1 MKDTFLSRFT
11 PSLMSHATLEAIFVQ
26 REKLAKALVE
36 RVRDSALTPAKHHTL
51 LIGPRGIGKTHLVA
65 LVYHRVKALEEV
77 QDRLRIAWLR
87 EEEWGITSFMDL
99 LLRILRAL
107 AEEHADAALG
117 EKIEAIYARS
127 SREEA
132 ERAAAELLTAYVGD
146 RTLLILVENL
156 DDVFGG
162 LGEEGQQ
169 QLRAY
174 LQNHPF
180 STLLATAQSL
190 FGGVSVKTSPFYG
203 FFNVHH
209 LNAFSLDEAV
219 QLLAT
224 IARLEG
230 DGELADFI
238 QTPKGRARIRAVHH
252 LAGGNPRIYVI
263 LSQFLT
269 RTTLDELVEPFMSM
283 LDDMTPYYQAR
294 MQWLSPQQRKIVEFL
309 IERRHAVP
317 VKDIAGR
324 AFATHQTISSQL
336 RTLREMGYVRSIPVG
351 RESRYELREPLM
363 RMCVEVKKH
372 RGKPI
377 RLFVDFLRLW
387 YTQAELEQR
396 LKHFALGD
404 GFEREYVLQALQTDN
419 EPSEPPLLESCWG
432 DYRTYYEAGD
442 FGQALNAAEEM
453 VAIRGTAVDWC
464 NQGIALEELGHHQK
478 ALASLDKAV
487 ELLRPGDAKVSWHTW
502 YNRGIALMRLD
513 RHEEALASYEK
524 AAESWPEN
532 VNAEAPYARSVV
544 LGNLGRH
551 EEALTSYEETISLQP
566 EDARAWHNRG
576 VALANLE
583 RHEEALASYD
593 KAVELEPEN
602 GLAWYN
608 RGLALNELGR
618 HEEALASSE
627 KAVGLQPEDA
637 RMWFSQGV
645 ALADLKRY
653 EEALASYDQAV
664 ELEPDFVSALLS
676 RSYALALLDRWEES
690 FVTLDETLSDFGG
703 TGEVQLVTLGKD
715 FTRFL
720 FASSPSAEAK
730 KDCVSTLVA
739 IYEKHNALPALAVGL
754 QRSLGGSKSI
764 EDAALSEWQEAWQAA
779 ASDHDAFQL
788 PLRLLDAV
796 IQYRATQDPRV
807 LLDLPLEE
815 RDLLRQLLEIEDF
828 EEAQRGGV
836 SGSVFVLL

>member
-36 RVRDSALTPAKHHTL
+36 RVRNSVLTPAKHHTL

-107 AEEHADAALG
+107 EEEHADAALR
-117 EKIEAIYARS
+117 EEIEAIYALS
-127 SREEA
+127 SQEEA
-132 ERAAAELLTAYVGD
+132 ERATAELLTAYVGD

-180 STLLATAQSL
+180 STLLATSQSL

-219 QLLAT
+219 QLLTT

-230 DGELADFI
+230 DSELADFI

-269 RTTLDELVEPFMSM
+269 RATLDELVEPFMSM

-294 MQWLSPQQRKIVEFL
+294 MQWLSPQQRKIIEFL

-324 AFATHQTISSQL
+324 TFATHQTISSQL
-336 RTLREMGYVRSIPVG
+336 RALREMGYVRSIPVG

-372 RGKPI
+372 RGQPV
-377 RLFVDFLRLW
+377 RLFVDFLRFW

-396 LKHFALGD
+396 LERFALDGD
-404 GFEREYVLQALQTDN
+404 FEREYVLQAL
-419 EPSEPPLLESCWG
+419 EGGELESPLLESCWR
-432 DYRTYYEAGD
+432 DYRTHYEAGD
-442 FGQALNAAEEM
+442 FDQALKVAEEM
-453 VAIRGTAVDWC
+453 VAIRGTAVDWS
-464 NQGIALEELGHHQK
+464 NQGVALGELGCQQE
-478 ALASLDKAV
+478 ALASFNRAV
-487 ELLRPGDAKVSWHTW
+487 GLLRPGGAKASWYTWHNRGVSLSELDRLEEALASFEEAVGALPEYDEAWYASGTTLERLGRHKEALTSFEKAIELRSEHAEAW
-502 YNRGIALMRLD
+502 YNRGVALMNLERSEEALASFEGAIELRPEDAKSWYNRGLVLSKLD
-513 RHEEALASYEK
+513 RHEEALTSHEK
-524 AAESWPEN
+524 AVE
-532 VNAEAPYARSVV
+532 
-544 LGNLGRH
+544 
-551 EEALTSYEETISLQP
+551 LQP
-566 EDARAWHNRG
+566 EDAGMWFG
-576 VALANLE
+576 QGI
-583 RHEEALASYD
+583 ALAS
-593 KAVELEPEN
+593 
-602 GLAWYN
+602 
-608 RGLALNELGR
+608 
-618 HEEALASSE
+618 
-627 KAVGLQPEDA
+627 
-637 RMWFSQGV
+637 
-645 ALADLKRY
+645 LKRY
-653 EEALASYDQAV
+653 EEALVSYDQAV
-664 ELEPDFVSALLS
+664 ELQPDFVSALLS
-676 RSYALALLDRWEES
+676 RSYALALLDRWKES
-690 FVTLDETLSDFGG
+690 FVALDETLSDFGG
-703 TGEVQLVTLGKD
+703 TGEVQLVTLGED

-720 FASSPSAEAK
+720 LASSSPTEAK
-730 KDCVSTLVA
+730 ESHIDALVA
-739 IYEKHNALPALAVGL
+739 ICERHNALPALAVGL
-754 QRSLGGSKSI
+754 QRSLSSSEDI
-764 EDAALSEWQEAWQAA
+764 EDAALNGWQEAWQAA
-779 ASDHDAFQL
+779 AGDYDEFQI

-796 IQYRATQDPRV
+796 IQYRVTQDPRV
-807 LLDLPLEE
+807 LLDLPVEE

-828 EEAQRGGV
+828 NEA
-836 SGSVFVLL
+836 

>member
-36 RVRDSALTPAKHHTL
+36 RVRNSVLTPAKHHTL

-77 QDRLRIAWLR
+77 QDRLRVAWLR

-107 AEEHADAALG
+107 EEEHADAALG
-117 EKIEAIYARS
+117 EEIEAIYARS
-127 SREEA
+127 SQEEA
-132 ERAAAELLTAYVGD
+132 ERAAAELLTTYVGD

-156 DDVFGG
+156 DDIFGG
-162 LGEEGQQ
+162 LGTEGQQ

-209 LNAFSLDEAV
+209 LKAFSLNEAV
-219 QLLAT
+219 QLLTT
-224 IARLEG
+224 IAQLEG
-230 DGELADFI
+230 DIELADFI

-317 VKDIAGR
+317 VKDIAQR
-324 AFATHQTISSQL
+324 TFATHQTISSQL
-336 RTLREMGYVRSIPVG
+336 RALRERGYVRSIPVG

-372 RGKPI
+372 RGKPV

-396 LKHFALGD
+396 LERFALGD
-404 GFEREYVLQALQTDN
+404 GFEREYVLQALQEADGG
-419 EPSEPPLLESCWG
+419 ELESPLLESCWR
-432 DYRTYYEAGD
+432 DCEAHFEAED
-442 FGQALNAAEEM
+442 FDQALKVAEEM
-453 VAIRGTAVDWC
+453 VAIRGTAVDWSIH
-464 NQGIALEELGHHQK
+464 GVALGELG
-478 ALASLDKAV
+478 
-487 ELLRPGDAKVSWHTW
+487 
-502 YNRGIALMRLD
+502 
-513 RHEEALASYEK
+513 RHKEALASYEK
-524 AAESWPEN
+524 AVELGPEH
-532 VNAEAPYARSVV
+532 AEAWA
-544 LGNLGRH
+544 
-551 EEALTSYEETISLQP
+551 I
-566 EDARAWHNRG
+566 RG
-576 VALANLE
+576 G
-583 RHEEALASYD
+583 
-593 KAVELEPEN
+593 
-602 GLAWYN
+602 GLM
-608 RGLALNELGR
+608 ELG
-618 HEEALASSE
+618 
-627 KAVGLQPEDA
+627 
-637 RMWFSQGV
+637 
-645 ALADLKRY
+645 RY
-653 EEALASYDQAV
+653 EEALVSYEKAV
-664 ELEPDFVSALLS
+664 ELRPGDAWTWAAQGVV
-676 RSYALALLDRWEES
+676 LAALDRWEES
-690 FVTLDETLSDFGG
+690 FVALDEALSGFGN
-703 TGEVQLVTLGKD
+703 TDEVRLVVSGESI
-715 FTRFL
+715 TRSL
-720 FASSPSAEAK
+720 FASSPSAEIK
-730 KDCVSTLVA
+730 KNRVGVLVA
-739 IYEKHNALPALAVGL
+739 LYQKHNALPALAVAL
-754 QRSLGGSKSI
+754 QLSLSDLENI
-764 EDAALSEWQEAWQAA
+764 EDAALKEWQEAWQDAA
-779 ASDHDAFQL
+779 DDYDEFQL

-807 LLDLPLEE
+807 LLDLPVEE

-828 EEAQRGGV
+828 EEA
-836 SGSVFVLL
+836 